1 MQARHVRAVSIHCV
15 PQHPDSGL
23 RSAMRRSAAKK
34 AGIRLLFG
42 GLVAFV
48 LLLLLGSE
56 AFASCTGS
64 NRIWH
69 NSAECL
75 VAEWESKSWPQTSWF
90 RVGSSCP
97 EFGKVVA
104 KVDIKNAS
112 DRTIHLTNSN
122 SRSGSSTHSIR
133 GIYCCKD
140 VGDLC
145 NYPDLVN
152 PQGCVDQFRESPAK
166 ETCSLYK
173 RPTVGDSTTQC
184 NFKAWC
190 RFDHGEYSGQS
201 TLNNVLW
208 YKADDMI
215 NCNGVLSREGSC

>member
-1 MQARHVRAVSIHCV
+1 MQGCYVGALSIRCV
-15 PQHPDSGL
+15 PRYPDSTH
-23 RSAMRRSAAKK
+23 RRAMRSNAARM
-34 AGIRLLFG
+34 ARIR
-42 GLVAFV
+42 V
-48 LLLLLGSE
+48 LLKVLAAIMLLPLLGSE

-90 RVGSSCP
+90 RVSSTCSS
-97 EFGKVVA
+97 FGKVVA

-112 DRTIHLTNSN
+112 DRTLHLTNSN
-122 SRSGSSTHSIR
+122 NRDGSTSNPIR

-152 PQGCVDQFRESPAK
+152 PQGCVDQFRKSPAK
-166 ETCSLYK
+166 ETCNLYEL
-173 RPTVGDSTTQC
+173 PTISDARTQC

-190 RFDHGEYSGQS
+190 LFDHGNWSGKS
-201 TLNNVLW
+201 TLNLVLW
-208 YKADDMI
+208 YKADEMI